1 MMSPFIVDTRDLGRR
16 AGMMQEKSLTFQSP
30 QSFGTD
36 FIQVPPGE
44 DISIELRLE
53 CVIDGILAS
62 GVASTVASSECVR
75 CLEPLEI
82 EVSADFQDLYSY
94 EPMGEETFLMDG
106 DLLDLEPAIRDA
118 LVLALPQSPYC
129 TEDCLGLCPV
139 CGFEMKLDPSHGHEA
154 IDPRWQA
161 LTGLLQEKEGSD
173 DGSTKA

>member
-1 MMSPFIVDTRDLGRR
+1 MMSPFIIDTRDLGRR
-16 AGMMQEKSLTFQSP
+16 AGMMQAKTLTFESP

-44 DISIELRLE
+44 NISIELRLE

-62 GVASTVASSECVR
+62 GVVHTVAESECVR
-75 CLEPLEI
+75 CLDPLEI
-82 EVSADFQDLYSY
+82 DLSADFQEMYSY
-94 EPMGEETFLMDG
+94 EPMGEETFQMEG

-118 LVLALPQSPYC
+118 LVLELPQSPLC
-129 TEDCLGLCPV
+129 AEDCLGLCPQ
-139 CGFEMKLDPSHGHEA
+139 CGFEMKSDPSHGHDD

-161 LTGLLQEKEGSD
+161 LSGLLQDKEGSK

>member
-1 MMSPFIVDTRDLGRR
+1 MMSPFIIDTRDLGRR
-16 AGMMQEKSLTFQSP
+16 AGMMRETSLTFESP

-44 DISIELRLE
+44 DISIDLRLE

-62 GVASTVASSECVR
+62 GVARTVAKSECVR

-82 EVSADFQDLYSY
+82 DLSADFQDMYSY
-94 EPMGEETFLMDG
+94 EPMGEETFQMDG

-129 TEDCLGLCPV
+129 SEDCLGLCPL
-139 CGFEMKLDPSHGHEA
+139 CGFEMKSDPSHGHDE

-161 LTGLLQEKEGSD
+161 LSSLLQDKEGFN

>member
-1 MMSPFIVDTRDLGRR
+1 MISPFIIDTRDLGRR
-16 AGMMQEKSLTFQSP
+16 AGMMQEKELIFQSP
-30 QSFGTD
+30 LSFGTD

-44 DISIELRLE
+44 HISIDLRLE

-62 GVASTVASSECVR
+62 GEVRTVAKSECVR
-75 CLEPLEI
+75 CLAPLEI
-82 EVSADFQDLYSY
+82 DLSADFQDLYSY

-129 TEDCLGLCPV
+129 SEDCLGLCPI
-139 CGFEMKLDPSHGHEA
+139 CGFEMKSDPSHGHDE

-161 LTGLLQEKEGSD
+161 LSGLLQDKEGFN